1 LDRLLVADPTGKAGL
16 SDWYAAFGRG
26 SI

>member
-1 LDRLLVADPTGKAGL
+1 LLVADPTGKAGL